1 MDIPEG
7 TKIDKVMSGGDRT
20 LKVMMEL
27 LENKDFTGYV
37 YIELKDHNDDISSY
51 LLVKDSKPTF
61 GIREVIS
68 KKADSGKKLRRV
80 YAGESTI
87 EDVKEDSFNENAKI
101 EIHSGVDVDDI
112 IRKYTKE
119 KEPKEEPGEKEPQQ
133 ESRRVGLFWGGD
145 GDNENLERQVLQE
158 KLRAWEDKGYVTSGL
173 ESVFSGDIQDV
184 KAAFDR
190 YEEAVNMLEELG
202 AEIEILSMAGYEE
215 EVKKIRDKLNDPSQI
230 LAIKAHIE
238 ELEKIAS
245 QRELDDEAEE
255 PHENVCLVCGNP
267 LDDEVKCPR
276 CGAQT
281 GKKEVEERADV
292 ELLGGRC
299 YLIEE
304 EKMVNSLNLFADL
317 ITEGFKGFILTRTNP
332 KYLKERGD
340 LNDTKMLWLTDKE
353 SSASDTI
360 PPILERIIYE
370 IEDFV
375 KIEDKTVLIL
385 DGIEYLVSS
394 NSFDPVLRFI
404 RRMIDDI
411 SESKSVLLVT
421 IGPYTLKPQELKI
434 LEREMEKI
442 SYMNKSE
449 S

>member
-7 TKIDKVMSGGDRT
+7 TKVDRVMKGGEKT
-20 LKVMMEL
+20 LNVIMEL
-27 LENKDFTGYV
+27 LEDKEFTGYV
-37 YIELKDHNDDISSY
+37 SIILKDHGEEISSY
-51 LLVKDSKPTF
+51 LLVKDSEPTF

-68 KKADSGKKLRRV
+68 KKPDSDKKVRRV

-87 EDVKEDSFNENAKI
+87 DDVKDDSFNEDAKI
-101 EIHSGVDVDDI
+101 EIHSGVDVDEL

-119 KEPKEEPGEKEPQQ
+119 KEPKAEPKAPEPQQ
-133 ESRRVGLFWGGD
+133 ETRRVGLFWGGD
-145 GDNENLERQVLQE
+145 GENENLERQFFQE
-158 KLRAWEDKGYVTSGL
+158 KLRAWEDKGYVISGL
-173 ESVFSGDIQDV
+173 ESAISGDIQDV

-202 AEIEILSMAGYEE
+202 AEIEILSMAGFED
-215 EVKKIRDKLNDPSQI
+215 EVKKIRDKLNDPGQI

-238 ELEKIAS
+238 ALEKMASQKELE
-245 QRELDDEAEE
+245 DEGEAG
-255 PHENVCLVCGNP
+255 PENVCIVCGNP
-267 LDDEVKCPR
+267 LTDEIKCPR
-276 CGAQT
+276 CGAAT
-281 GKKEVEERADV
+281 GKSEQKEKILDV
-292 ELLGGRC
+292 ELLGGHC
-299 YLIEE
+299 YLVEE
-304 EKMVNSLNLFADL
+304 EKMNNSLSLFLEL
-317 ITEGFKGFILTRTNP
+317 INKGYKGFALTRTNP
-332 KYLKERGD
+332 RYLKERGD
-340 LNDTKMLWLTDKE
+340 LKDTKMLWLTDKE
-353 SSASDTI
+353 TSSSDTI

-370 IEDFV
+370 FEDFV
-375 KIEDKTVLIL
+375 RSQEKTVLIL

-442 SYMNKSE
+442 SYINKT
-449 S
+449 

>member
-7 TKIDKVMSGGDRT
+7 TKVDRVMKGGEKT
-20 LKVMMEL
+20 LNVIMEL
-27 LENKDFTGYV
+27 LEDKEFTGYV
-37 YIELKDHNDDISSY
+37 SIILEDHGEEISSY
-51 LLVKDSKPTF
+51 LLVKDSEPTF

-68 KKADSGKKLRRV
+68 KKPDSDKKVRRV

-87 EDVKEDSFNENAKI
+87 DDVKDDSFNEDAKI
-101 EIHSGVDVDDI
+101 EIHSGVDVDELI
-112 IRKYTKE
+112 KKYTRE
-119 KEPKEEPGEKEPQQ
+119 KEPKEAPKAPEPQQ

-145 GDNENLERQVLQE
+145 GENENLERQFFQE

-173 ESVFSGDIQDV
+173 ESAISGDIQDV

-202 AEIEILSMAGYEE
+202 AEIEILSMAGFED
-215 EVKKIRDKLNDPSQI
+215 EVKKIRDKLNDPGQI

-238 ELEKIAS
+238 ALEKMASQKELE
-245 QRELDDEAEE
+245 DEEE
-255 PHENVCLVCGNP
+255 VGPKNVCIVCGNP
-267 LDDEVKCPR
+267 LTDEIKCPR
-276 CGAQT
+276 CGAAT
-281 GKKEVEERADV
+281 GKSEQKEKILDV
-292 ELLGGRC
+292 ELLGGHC
-299 YLIEE
+299 YLVEE
-304 EKMVNSLNLFADL
+304 EKMNNSLTLFLEL
-317 ITEGFKGFILTRTNP
+317 INKGYKGFALTRTNP
-332 KYLKERGD
+332 RYLKERGD
-340 LNDTKMLWLTDKE
+340 LKDTKMLWLTDKE
-353 SSASDTI
+353 SSSSDTI

-370 IEDFV
+370 FEDFV
-375 KIEDKTVLIL
+375 RSQEKTVLIL
-385 DGIEYLVSS
+385 DGIEYLISS

-442 SYMNKSE
+442 SYINKT
-449 S
+449 

>member
-7 TKIDKVMSGGDRT
+7 TKVDKVMKGGEKT
-20 LKVMMEL
+20 LNVIMEL
-27 LENKDFTGYV
+27 LEDKEFTGYV
-37 YIELKDHNDDISSY
+37 SIILTDHTDEIASY
-51 LLVKDSKPTF
+51 LLLKDSEPTF

-68 KKADSGKKLRRV
+68 KKPDSDKKVRRV

-87 EDVKEDSFNENAKI
+87 DDVKDDSFNENAKI
-101 EIHSGVDVDDI
+101 EIHSGVDVDELI
-112 IRKYTKE
+112 KKYTRE
-119 KEPKEEPGEKEPQQ
+119 KEPKEAPKAPEPQQ

-145 GDNENLERQVLQE
+145 GENENLERQFFQE

-173 ESVFSGDIQDV
+173 ESAISGDIQDV

-202 AEIEILSMAGYEE
+202 AEIEILSMAGFED
-215 EVKKIRDKLNDPSQI
+215 EVKKIRDKLNDPGQI

-238 ELEKIAS
+238 ALEKMAS
-245 QRELDDEAEE
+245 QKELKDEEE
-255 PHENVCLVCGNP
+255 AGPKNVCIVCGNP
-267 LDDEVKCPR
+267 LTDEVKCPR
-276 CGAQT
+276 CGAAT
-281 GKKEVEERADV
+281 GKSETEKILDV
-292 ELLGGRC
+292 ELLGGHC
-299 YLIEE
+299 YLVEE
-304 EKMVNSLNLFADL
+304 EKMNNSLSLFLEL
-317 ITEGFKGFILTRTNP
+317 INKGYKGFALTRTNP
-332 KYLKERGD
+332 RYLKERGD
-340 LNDTKMLWLTDKE
+340 LKDTKMLWLTDKE
-353 SSASDTI
+353 SSSSDTI

-370 IEDFV
+370 FENFV
-375 KIEDKTVLIL
+375 RSQEKTVLIL

-442 SYMNKSE
+442 SYINKT
-449 S
+449 